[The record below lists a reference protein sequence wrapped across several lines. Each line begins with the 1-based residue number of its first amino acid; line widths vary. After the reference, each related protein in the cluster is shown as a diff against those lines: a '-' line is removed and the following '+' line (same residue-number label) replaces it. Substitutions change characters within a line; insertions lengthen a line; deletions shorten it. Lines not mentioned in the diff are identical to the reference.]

1 MHVLTKIFVVMAAV
15 LALALSALTMMYSV
29 NAETIRTQF
38 RDAERL
44 AATAEQALASTTAL
58 HESEIEQ
65 LRSSVDQAERS
76 RSELQGDVS
85 RLQLE
90 NDRLLRER
98 QAANESVS
106 RAEGRYD
113 QLNVSLQTQ
122 ADVISEQSD
131 ELNTLRD
138 RELGFQEIRLELED
152 ALADQESRIQVLDQ
166 TVRALQE
173 QLAEA
178 KRENEELR
186 ASGGGTSSTGSQTV
200 LISGPPIQGRVAGVR
215 FDDVTQKSL
224 VRITL
229 GRNDR
234 MRENAKLHVYRGGT
248 FVADIVL
255 REVDLQES
263 VGEVVLT
270 GAGVDGPRSG
280 DSVTT
285 DLAG

>member
-1 MHVLTKIFVVMAAV
+1 VHVLTKVFVVLAAV

-29 NAETIRTQF
+29 NAETIATQY
-38 RDAERL
+38 RDAQRL
-44 AATAEQALASTTAL
+44 AESAEQALADARSA
-58 HESEIEQ
+58 HEGEVEQ
-65 LRSSVDQAERS
+65 LRGAIAQLEQARA
-76 RSELQGDVS
+76 ELRKDVS
-85 RLQLE
+85 NLQLE

-98 QAANESVS
+98 QSAVEAVT

-122 ADVISEQSD
+122 ADVIAEQSG
-131 ELNTLRD
+131 ELSTLRN
-138 RELGFQEIRLELED
+138 RELDFQETKLQLED

-178 KRENEELR
+178 KRENEDLR
-186 ASGGGTSSTGSQTV
+186 ARGGSGTTASAGTVT
-200 LISGPPIQGRVAGVR
+200 ISGPAVRGRVVGVR
-215 FDDVTQKSL
+215 YDDVTERSL

-234 MRENAKLHVYRGGT
+234 MRRDAKLHVYRGNE
-248 FVADIVL
+248 FIADIVL

-263 VGEVVLT
+263 IGEVVLLRP
-270 GAGVDGPRSG
+270 GAEGPRAG
-280 DSVTT
+280 DVVTT
-285 DLAG
+285 DLSG